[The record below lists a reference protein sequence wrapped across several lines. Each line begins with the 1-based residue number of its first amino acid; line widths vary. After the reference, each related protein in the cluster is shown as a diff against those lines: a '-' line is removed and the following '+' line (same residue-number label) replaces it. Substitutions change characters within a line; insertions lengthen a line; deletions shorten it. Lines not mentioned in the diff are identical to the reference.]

1 MLKVFQTKENSKYK
15 PTQHLNQIYEIN
27 TSSFVALT
35 PVFSDSFFQLI
46 FKLYEK

>member
-1 MLKVFQTKENSKYK
+1 MKVFQTKENSKYK
-15 PTQHLNQIYEIN
+15 PTHLNQIYEIN

-35 PVFSDSFFQLI
+35 PVFSDGFFQLI